1 MIFESKRQELQ
12 DELDERWDKL
22 NFNEKAMYVG
32 LLSIYDL
39 SVAIEEVSGECRSI
53 KNQLKQL
60 NLDNWN
66 Q

>member
-1 MIFESKRQELQ
+1 MIYESKRQELQ
-12 DELDERWDKL
+12 DELDREWDNLSFK
-22 NFNEKAMYVG
+22 EKATYVG
-32 LLSIYDL
+32 LLSVYDL
-39 SVAIEEVSGECRSI
+39 SVAIEEVSSECRSI